1 MSFTGT
7 DWLSLSDNLLSSLF
21 GSNFL
26 GIVLLDSLD
35 ESKSGLRFSQ
45 MFKSDV
51 NSLRDDSTVVLLVD
65 NDTNSSRGNVE
76 NLTSL
81 TVIVLVRHTLVD
93 GTISNDINVV
103 TNLVSDEVTSE
114 WSGSMLLVRL

>member
-7 DWLSLSDNLLSSLF
+7 DWHSLSDNLLSSLF

-26 GIVLLDSLD
+26 GIVLLDSLN

-65 NDTNSSRGNVE
+65 NDTNSSRSNVE